1 MPFASAADKESN
13 DKNPAVA
20 EAADETAAGEAAD
33 ETAAGEAAEEAAAG
47 ETADETA
54 AGETADEA
62 AAYET
67 ADEAAAGETADEAAA
82 GETADEVAAGE
93 TADETAAGETADEAA
108 TDEAAAGE
116 TAEEAA
122 AGETAEGES
131 TEEAAEGETTPTD
144 ENAKG
149 KELSILDLLKSGGV
163 LMIPIAFMSVL
174 VVMVG
179 LERFFGLWSCFVL
192 PRSLM
197 HHVDVQV
204 SAKADPRAIY
214 ALCRRNHSALSNVIQ
229 AALFKA
235 GRPMPEVQQ
244 AIEQAKEN
252 EANRLYSR
260 VRWLV
265 LAASVTPLIGLLGTV
280 VGMIQAFMATASTVG
295 IHKAEMLSEGIYLAL
310 ITTCAGLAVAIPAA
324 ILAHWYEGKI
334 QRLFYRMDQKLI
346 NFVSYLEELEGR
358 VHLAPSAYKAYVKQR
373 IRKP

>member
-1 MPFASAADKESN
+1 MILNLNPITGKNMKYSSPFPIFLCAALGLVLSFSLCVT
-13 DKNPAVA
+13 PAFS
-20 EAADETAAGEAAD
+20 ADEATVTEPAETPAA
-33 ETAAGEAAEEAAAG
+33 T
-47 ETADETA
+47 ETADEAGDAEAPAATETA
-54 AGETADEA
+54 DEAEDAEKPAATETADEA
-62 AAYET
+62 AAED
-67 ADEAAAGETADEAAA
+67 AEDESSKTEDG
-82 GETADEVAAGE
+82 
-93 TADETAAGETADEAA
+93 
-108 TDEAAAGE
+108 
-116 TAEEAA
+116 AEE
-122 AGETAEGES
+122 EKPAESKAES
-131 TEEAAEGETTPTD
+131 E
-144 ENAKG
+144 
-149 KELSILDLLKSGGV
+149 KELSILDLIKSGGV
-163 LMIPIAFMSVL
+163 LMIPIGIMSVL

-179 LERFFGLWSCFVL
+179 LERFFGLCSWVVL
-192 PRSLM
+192 PRWLM
-197 HHVDVQV
+197 HNVDVQV

-235 GRPMPEVQQ
+235 GRPMPEVQN

-260 VRWLV
+260 VRFLV

-346 NFVSYLEELEGR
+346 NFIAYLEVLEGK
-358 VHLAPSAYKAYVKQR
+358 VHLTPTAYKAYVKQ
-373 IRKP
+373 KSGKK

>member
-1 MPFASAADKESN
+1 MKYSSPFPILLCAAFGLVLSFALCVPFASAADKESN
-13 DKNPAVA
+13 DKTPAVA
-20 EAADETAAGEAAD
+20 EKS
-33 ETAAGEAAEEAAAG
+33 
-47 ETADETA
+47 
-54 AGETADEA
+54 
-62 AAYET
+62 
-67 ADEAAAGETADEAAA
+67 DEAAAGETTDKAAA
-82 GETADEVAAGE
+82 GET
-93 TADETAAGETADEAA
+93 

-116 TAEEAA
+116 TTGEAA
-122 AGETAEGES
+122 A
-131 TEEAAEGETTPTD
+131 GETTPTD

-260 VRWLV
+260 VRWLA

-295 IHKAEMLSEGIYLAL
+295 IHKAEMLSEGIYIAL
-310 ITTCAGLAVAIPAA
+310 VTTCAGLAVAIPAA

-346 NFVSYLEELEGR
+346 NFVSYLEDLEGR
-358 VHLAPSAYKAYVKQR
+358 VHLAPSAYKAYVKQK